1 MFSVG
6 DNIFGIEEVCY
17 SLNLGYKLVRSIA
30 NKTKV
35 LFEMDRTNYY
45 PNDLLVFCFVFVR
58 LITEECK
65 VVNLTE
71 KVTKLKQRIHDIEN
85 QPNVTKLN

>member
-1 MFSVG
+1 
-6 DNIFGIEEVCY
+6 
-17 SLNLGYKLVRSIA
+17 
-30 NKTKV
+30 
-35 LFEMDRTNYY
+35 MDRTSYY
-45 PNDLLVFCFVFVR
+45 PNDLRVFCFVFVR

-71 KVTKLKQRIHDIEN
+71 KVTKLKERIHDIEN